1 MKQLCIA
8 MLLLP
13 FMVMAQ
19 TFEKG
24 ILTMNTITVKQGHAA
39 QFTDGVKKWTECM
52 KENGTTRNWNFWS
65 RVQGEG
71 SVYGLTG
78 MMANW
83 AEMDDESEDPAGAK
97 CASTVS
103 NFIMPHVEK
112 VNRDMAN
119 TLPDWSKKTMATDT
133 KLVWVTYFRVN
144 NSTAFGEVIK
154 EISGNL
160 RATEGDARGQWYSFA
175 GGGEESPDYMVV
187 RSLSGYAELDVER
200 DGPWKVY
207 ENVHGKKKTDD
218 LRAKYRSAVDNSWA
232 YLWSLNEKLSN
243 Q

>member
-1 MKQLCIA
+1 MKQLFFA

-13 FMVMAQ
+13 FMVTAQ

-24 ILTMNTITVKQGHAA
+24 ILTMNTITVKQGHTA

-83 AEMDDESEDPAGAK
+83 AEMDDETEDPAGAK

-112 VNRDMAN
+112 MDRAMAR

-133 KLVWVTYFRVN
+133 KLVWVTYFTVKN
-144 NSTAFGEVIK
+144 DALFSEVIK
-154 EISGNL
+154 DIASAITKQEGEP
-160 RATEGDARGQWYSFA
+160 RAQWYNIM
-175 GGGEESPDYMVV
+175 GGDKDEADYMVV
-187 RSLSGYAELDVER
+187 GSHPNYASLDEKK
-200 DGPWKVY
+200 DGPMEVY
-207 ENVHGKKKTDD
+207 TKVHGEKKTNET
-218 LRAKYRSAVDNSWA
+218 REKWKNAGVTSWS
-232 YLWSLNEKLSN
+232 YIWELKSELSN
-243 Q
+243 